1 MDSKCKIHFLAYQ
14 QRYGETFNRNTTKRI
29 KKVVLL
35 EKNNLLSCLM
45 KSNLNLLRYR
55 FQRFRR
61 HVCRHDNSLCVNQE
75 ISQPFLQVVI
85 VKKC

>member
-29 KKVVLL
+29 KKVVLFS
-35 EKNNLLSCLM
+35 EEQPLSCLM

-61 HVCRHDNSLCVNQE
+61 HVCRHDNSLCVDKE

>member
-35 EKNNLLSCLM
+35 EKNNLC
-45 KSNLNLLRYR
+45 
-55 FQRFRR
+55 
-61 HVCRHDNSLCVNQE
+61 HV
-75 ISQPFLQVVI
+75 
-85 VKKC
+85 